1 VKRIVEKTVLEF
13 IRIKFE
19 LHNDEYTLEVL
30 EVQNGIFNLFS
41 YRYVGTPMG
50 SI

>member
-1 VKRIVEKTVLEF
+1 MMITP
-13 IRIKFE
+13 
-19 LHNDEYTLEVL
+19 LEVL